1 MTLVCILYALI
12 SFNKADRRYM
22 SQNQTLNIKTVAK
35 EVQFKEHLLFLFVC
49 HDIQISYE
57 QSEGLHVQF
66 R

>member
-1 MTLVCILYALI
+1 ML
-12 SFNKADRRYM
+12 
-22 SQNQTLNIKTVAK
+22 QNQTLNIKTVAK

>member
-1 MTLVCILYALI
+1 MDPLCSYFLQKGE
-12 SFNKADRRYM
+12 KAENVTKSDFEH
-22 SQNQTLNIKTVAK
+22 KTMPK